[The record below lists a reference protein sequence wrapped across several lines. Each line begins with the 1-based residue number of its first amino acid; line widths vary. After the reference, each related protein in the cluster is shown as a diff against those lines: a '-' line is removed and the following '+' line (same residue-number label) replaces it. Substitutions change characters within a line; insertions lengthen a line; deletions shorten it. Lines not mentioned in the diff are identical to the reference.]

1 MKRKGLTSLL
11 GLAFDGS
18 RLTAALAR
26 LSGKQ
31 VQIRQVLNAPF
42 DLDPR
47 ATEPEV
53 VGLEIRNLLRQA
65 DIRERR
71 CVVCVPL
78 SWTLSMQVTIPDL
91 PESEVANFLAVRAE
105 RELPFSSGELV
116 TASSRFRP
124 DELTQAATLAAIPA
138 NHLTALTRA
147 LKTARL
153 NVVGITLGVSSLRS
167 APVESNQGML
177 MFLLG
182 DAAVDLAV
190 VSGGG
195 VASLRQIAPVST
207 DSAPASAGSSAAA
220 LARELRITLGQL
232 PENVRQAVHRV
243 EVYGPVSSV
252 AQVVENLRDRFGDNS
267 LAIESG
273 HPTLGGAILDQT
285 PGGASLDK
293 APAAAAAAAQMLLGQ
308 SFPLEFE
315 VVTRSATKVFFNRMM
330 SRKTLWFGSAAVLL
344 VLGAFGLIIPQKMK
358 LSNLRDEYKKIA
370 PKVKEIEALRDQIR
384 ALNPWFSNDPEV
396 LEIVRVVNEAFPQEG
411 RIWIS
416 RLEIKN
422 FNAVTLSGKAQSRDE
437 WMALKDRLSQTKGV
451 TQLTSDSRD
460 ASGNEPLT
468 FTVTF
473 KWNPTP
479 GGAK

>member
-18 RLTAALAR
+18 RLTAALAH
-26 LSGKQ
+26 LGGKQ

-47 ATEPEV
+47 ATEPEL

-65 DIRERR
+65 NIRERR

-78 SWTLSMQVTIPDL
+78 SWTLSMQVAIPDL
-91 PESEVANFLAVRAE
+91 PENEVANFLAVRAE

-116 TASSRFRP
+116 TAASRFHP

-153 NVVGITLGVSSLRS
+153 KVVTITLGVSSLRS

-195 VASLRQIAPVST
+195 VASLRQIAPVSV
-207 DSAPASAGSSAAA
+207 DSAQSSAGGSAAA

-232 PENVRQAVHRV
+232 SENMRQAVRRV
-243 EVYGPVSSV
+243 EVYGTASSV
-252 AQVVENLRDRFGDNS
+252 APVVENLRERFGGNS
-267 LAIESG
+267 LDIESG
-273 HPTLGGAILDQT
+273 HSTLADSILDQT

-293 APAAAAAAAQMLLGQ
+293 APAAAAAAAQVLLGQ
-308 SFPLEFE
+308 PLPFEFE
-315 VVTRSATKVFFNRMM
+315 VVMRSAAKAFFNRVM
-330 SRKTLWFGSAAVLL
+330 SRKTLWFSSAAVLL

-358 LSNLRDEYKKIA
+358 LERLRTEYTKISPQVKK
-370 PKVKEIEALRDQIR
+370 VEALRDQIR
-384 ALNPWFSNDPEV
+384 ALSPWFSNDPEV
-396 LEIVRVVNEAFPQEG
+396 LEIVRVVNEAFPPEG
-411 RIWIS
+411 PIWIS

-422 FNAVTLSGKAQSRDE
+422 FNAVTISGKAQSRDE

-468 FTVTF
+468 FAVAF
-473 KWNPTP
+473 KWNPNP

>member
-18 RLTAALAR
+18 RLTAALVR

-31 VQIRQVLNAPF
+31 AQIRQVLNAPF

-47 ATEPEV
+47 ATQPEV

-65 DIRERR
+65 NIRERR

-91 PESEVANFLAVRAE
+91 PESEIENFLAVRAE
-105 RELPFSSGELV
+105 RELPFSSGELI
-116 TASSRFRP
+116 TASSRFRL

-138 NHLTALTRA
+138 NHLIALTRT
-147 LKTARL
+147 LKAARL
-153 NVVGITLGVSSLRS
+153 NPVSITLGVTALRN
-167 APVESNQGML
+167 APGESNQGAL
-177 MFLLG
+177 AFLLG
-182 DAAVDLAV
+182 DSGVDLAV
-190 VSGGG
+190 RSGGG
-195 VASLRQIAPVST
+195 LASLRQIPPM
-207 DSAPASAGSSAAA
+207 SADTMQTPLSSNADV

-232 PENVRQAVHRV
+232 PENVRETIHRV
-243 EVYGPVSSV
+243 EIYGAASSV
-252 AQVVENLRDRFGDNS
+252 VQVVENLRARFGSNS

-273 HPTLGGAILDQT
+273 QSSLAGYLEDQT
-285 PGGASLDK
+285 PGSASLDK
-293 APAAAAAAAQMLLGQ
+293 APAAAAAAAQVLLGERL
-308 SFPLEFE
+308 PLEFE
-315 VVTRSATKVFFNRMM
+315 VVTRSAAKVFFNRVM

-344 VLGAFGLIIPQKMK
+344 VLGAFGLVIPQKMK
-358 LSNLRDEYKKIA
+358 LERLRTEYGQISPDVKK
-370 PKVKEIEALRDQIR
+370 VEALRDQIR
-384 ALNPWFSNDPEV
+384 ALRPWFSNDPEV
-396 LEIVRVVNEAFPQEG
+396 LEIVRVVNEAFPPEG
-411 RIWIS
+411 NIWIN

-422 FNAVTLSGKAQSRDE
+422 FDSVTIGGKAQSRDD
-437 WMALKDRLSQTKGV
+437 WMALKERLSKTKGV

-473 KWNPTP
+473 KWNLNP